1 MLKRTILLATTFCL
15 LLSMNSIV
23 WASPDAGDTKAVSM
37 GSSGTA
43 LIPASAEFKEAVTIQ
58 GLTMPIAQWD
68 MTAASK
74 DRWHYARVIFFQDG
88 ERSSLEMV
96 EQIELNDV
104 MLGMISEMARSTI
117 EKAAAN
123 NGARLLKWHP
133 VERLAMARRNA
144 IAFTAQ
150 MILTDKLPLP
160 MYGNIHVFVKD
171 KRLNVLALVCP
182 DSDSEYWQP
191 VFRQMAV
198 TFQ

>member
-1 MLKRTILLATTFCL
+1 MPKRTVLFATILCLALCMNVLCL
-15 LLSMNSIV
+15 ANP
-23 WASPDAGDTKAVSM
+23 ATGDTKAVAM
-37 GSSGTA
+37 GPSGTA
-43 LIPASAEFKEAVTIQ
+43 LIPATVEFKEALSIQ

-117 EKAAAN
+117 EKAAGN

-133 VERLAMARRNA
+133 AERSAMARRNA